1 MEDVFFKFTGRDTYK
16 AVKQYIKNGLGLSKE
31 NIELEIKN
39 AGIQYAERVLDSKA
53 IELEIDRMLERKIN
67 SAFGRYDPD
76 TWLIRIVEDAVRRT
90 VEKRVD
96 EIMKEKFVDIMREVL
111 TSK

>member
-1 MEDVFFKFTGRDTYK
+1 MEDMCFKFTGADTYK

-31 NIELEIKN
+31 DIELEIKN
-39 AGIQYAERVLDSKA
+39 AGIQYADRVLDSKA
-53 IELEIDRMLERKIN
+53 IELEIDRVLERKIN
-67 SAFGRYDPD
+67 SVLGRYDPD
-76 TWLIRIVEDAVRRT
+76 TRLIRIVEDTVKRT
-90 VEKRVD
+90 VEKRVA

>member
-1 MEDVFFKFTGRDTYK
+1 MEDIYFKITGADTYK

-31 NIELEIKN
+31 DIELEIQN
-39 AGIQYAERVLDSKA
+39 AGIKFAERVLDSKA
-53 IELEIDRMLERKIN
+53 IELEIDRVLERKIDN
-67 SAFGRYDPD
+67 ALGRYDPN
-76 TWLIRIVEDAVRRT
+76 TRLIRIVEDTVKRT